1 MCVCVS
7 VCVRVCVCVSVCV
20 CVCVCLCECAYVFDC
35 GCLYGCV
42 YVFECVFECVCVCVY
57 VNSRELETSVACRPM
72 SYVIYTLVF
81 DYDYEFIWPFLI
93 KCGFA
98 MDLIF

>member
-1 MCVCVS
+1 M
-7 VCVRVCVCVSVCV
+7 
-20 CVCVCLCECAYVFDC
+20 
-35 GCLYGCV
+35 
-42 YVFECVFECVCVCVY
+42 CVFECVCVY